1 MFVKP
6 YLAAAAKHLAR
17 ARLGG
22 ERARAPAESEL
33 HALRAMAESTS
44 QDYDPQQ
51 HEHLFRTIH
60 AAFFPDTQFTATGPC
75 WKAIGFQ
82 QEDPVAD
89 LRGSGLLGLSHL
101 AYFCAR
107 YPESATAM
115 RRRQWQRRDPTD
127 GGARSD
133 RCYPWAAVG
142 INLTRMICELFDVL
156 TRYGSPG
163 AYQTSR
169 QVFWPLLSGE
179 NFVNELYCAVF
190 ERVDHLFESRES
202 GYMDFP
208 AILAEVKEDVKR
220 EMCGEAVAQH
230 SQSIYQRRGDGYYSS
245 PLPLESIRLGLGLGS
260 ALAAA
265 AAEVTAGTAAA

>member
-1 MFVKP
+1 MIACF
-6 YLAAAAKHLAR
+6 AQ
-17 ARLGG
+17 
-22 ERARAPAESEL
+22 
-33 HALRAMAESTS
+33 

-60 AAFFPDTQFTATGPC
+60 AAFFLDTEFTARGPC

-156 TRYGSPG
+156 TRYGSPGMLTRRRSALCIRPRDGLMSCVPG